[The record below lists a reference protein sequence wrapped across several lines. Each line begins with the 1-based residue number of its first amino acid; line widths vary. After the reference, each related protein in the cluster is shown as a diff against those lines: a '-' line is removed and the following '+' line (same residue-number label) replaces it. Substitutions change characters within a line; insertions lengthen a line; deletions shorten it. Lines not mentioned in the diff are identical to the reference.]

1 MISRSGSGDT
11 GPSVLYTSA
20 LETGPMVATLAGTYT
35 DPDTV
40 IALKL
45 NGGTLCR
52 VPKGGASDAILNPFV
67 LAPGDELE
75 FGFHGLVVGISSLS
89 ARRCRL

>member
-1 MISRSGSGDT
+1 
-11 GPSVLYTSA
+11 
-20 LETGPMVATLAGTYT
+20 MVATLAGTYT

-75 FGFHGLVVGISSLS
+75 FEVSNSDSTAWSLEF
-89 ARRCRL
+89 RLYPQGDVAYEEP